1 MIVNPFTTT
10 LLRWYEQHGRSL
22 PWRATHDPYA
32 IWLSE
37 IILQQTRIEQG
48 LPYWERFMQRFPTVN
63 ALAEASED
71 EVLRLW
77 QGLGYYSRARNLHEA
92 ARQVVAQG
100 GFPQTYEGLRALKG
114 VGDYT
119 AAAIGAFAFGLPVAA
134 VDGNVYRV
142 LARHF
147 GIDAPIDTTQGK
159 RLFTELAQSLL
170 PPDRAADFNQAMM
183 DFGATC
189 CTPNSPQ
196 CASCP
201 LLESCEA
208 WHSKRISEL
217 PVKLRKATVKNRHLS
232 YIYIRC
238 KGEIAV
244 RRRPSG
250 DIWQGLWEVPLVEE
264 GKGCSTRQPL
274 LEKLLNSKHVILLKS
289 GVRHVLTHRILLSD
303 FYLLEVDERL
313 PLPDEYIWIHESSFD
328 DYAKPRLMEMLMETL
343 SAYRI

>member
-48 LPYWERFMQRFPTVN
+48 LPYWERFMQRFPTVD

-77 QGLGYYSRARNLHEA
+77 QGLGYYSRARNLHKA

-134 VDGNVYRV
+134 VDQADRD
-142 LARHF
+142 H
-147 GIDAPIDTTQGK
+147 
-159 RLFTELAQSLL
+159 
-170 PPDRAADFNQAMM
+170 DRAAKDARGKIRAERELVLRIG
-183 DFGATC
+183 D
-189 CTPNSPQ
+189 
-196 CASCP
+196 
-201 LLESCEA
+201 LEVPHRKTSDRRE
-208 WHSKRISEL
+208 HLGRYE
-217 PVKLRKATVKNRHLS
+217 VDRKAARRIQSENTRHHEQEQRRLQG
-232 YIYIRC
+232 ID
-238 KGEIAV
+238 ET
-244 RRRPSG
+244 RRRIPG
-250 DIWQGLWEVPLVEE
+250 IGPHHDPFI
-264 GKGCSTRQPL
+264 
-274 LEKLLNSKHVILLKS
+274 
-289 GVRHVLTHRILLSD
+289 RILFSEQSCIKRTGF
-303 FYLLEVDERL
+303 FYY
-313 PLPDEYIWIHESSFD
+313 PDAW
-328 DYAKPRLMEMLMETL
+328 KKTRETVQL
-343 SAYRI
+343 QGRN